1 MSRTGATTAEP
12 PVARG
17 PRLLRRPDLSI
28 RGQERAH
35 AFLFLLPTLL
45 VLGLFVAFPLVYS
58 IILTFTGAPPAPGQF
73 GKWLAF
79 DNWRQVFGDAV
90 FWQSFRQTLM
100 YIGPSIVAAPLLG
113 LAVALVLNHDFPG
126 RSFVRASLL
135 LPWAIPPVVVAAM
148 FEWFLDPNRGLL
160 GYWLTK
166 IGITH
171 SSPLFFSGVPQT
183 LFVLVGIHVW
193 KTFPLLAIM
202 FLVALQYLPD
212 EQLQAARID
221 GARFWYRLRY
231 IILPHLR
238 PTIVAALVVQFLV
251 TITLFDI
258 VFALTGGGPGQYS
271 TYNLYFYAFKQ
282 SFEYN
287 NFNLGS
293 VIAYIVSGLVMGFA
307 LILTRG
313 RSRLSLA

>member
-1 MSRTGATTAEP
+1 MTDPSTTVAKP
-12 PVARG
+12 AVARA
-17 PRLLRRPDLSI
+17 RLLRRPHLST
-28 RGQERAH
+28 RGQDRVH
-35 AFLFLLPTLL
+35 ALVFLLPTLL
-45 VLGLFVAFPLVYS
+45 LLGFFVAFPLVYS
-58 IILTFTGAPPAPGQF
+58 LILAFTGVPPAPGKF
-73 GKWLAF
+73 GNWVGV
-79 DNWRQVFGDAV
+79 DNWRQVFHDGV

-100 YIGPSIVAAPLLG
+100 YVGPSIVVAPVVG
-113 LAVALVLNHDFPG
+113 IAVALVLNQDFPG
-126 RSFVRASLL
+126 RRLVRASLL

-166 IGITH
+166 FGVTH
-171 SSPLFFSGVPQT
+171 SPPLFFSGVPQT

-212 EQLQAARID
+212 DQLQAARID
-221 GARFWYRLRY
+221 GARFLDRLRF
-231 IILPHLR
+231 IVLPHLW

-293 VIAYIVSGLVMGFA
+293 VIAYIVSGLVMVFA

-313 RSRLSLA
+313 RSRMTLT

>member
-1 MSRTGATTAEP
+1 MG
-12 PVARG
+12 
-17 PRLLRRPDLSI
+17 LRRLPELSL
-28 RGQERAH
+28 RSQERTH
-35 AFLFLLPTLL
+35 ALFFLLPTLL
-45 VLGLFVAFPLVYS
+45 LLGLFVAFPLVYS
-58 IILTFTGAPPAPGQF
+58 VILTFTGAPPSPGRF
-73 GKWLAF
+73 GGWVGV
-79 DNWRQVFGDAV
+79 DNWRQVFSDSV
-90 FWQSFRQTLM
+90 FSQSFRQTLM
-100 YIGPSIVAAPLLG
+100 YLGPSIVAAPLLG
-113 LAVALVLNHDFPG
+113 LAVALVLNQEFPG
-126 RSFVRASLL
+126 RALVRASLL

-160 GYWLTK
+160 GYWMTR
-166 IGITH
+166 IGVVR

-183 LFVLVGIHVW
+183 LFVLVGIHIW

-221 GARFWYRLRY
+221 GAGSWHRLRY
-231 IILPHLR
+231 IVFPHLR

-287 NFNLGS
+287 NFNLGA

-313 RSRLSLA
+313 RSRMSLS

>member
-1 MSRTGATTAEP
+1 MTRIDLPAD
-12 PVARG
+12 VAV
-17 PRLLRRPDLSI
+17 PRRLFRRELSM
-28 RGQERAH
+28 RRQERGH
-35 AFLFLLPTLL
+35 ALIFLAPTLVFL
-45 VLGLFVAFPLVYS
+45 TLFVAFPLVYS
-58 IILTFTGAPPAPGQF
+58 LILTFTGAPPGPGQF
-73 GKWLAF
+73 GKWVAL
-79 DNWRQVFGDAV
+79 DNWKEIFTDGVFA
-90 FWQSFRQTLM
+90 QSFRQTLM
-100 YIGPSIVAAPLLG
+100 YLAPSIIIAPLVG
-113 LAVALVLNHDFPG
+113 LAVALVLHQEFPG
-126 RSFVRASLL
+126 RRLVRASLL

-160 GYWLTK
+160 GHWLTEL
-166 IGITH
+166 GLTE
-171 SSPLFFSGVPQT
+171 SPPLFFAGVPQT
-183 LFVLVGIHVW
+183 LFVLVGIHIW

-202 FLVALQYLPD
+202 FLVALQYLPE

-258 VFALTGGGPGQYS
+258 VFALTGGGPGEYS
-271 TYNLYFYAFKQ
+271 TYNLYFYSFKQ

-287 NFNLGS
+287 NFNFGA
-293 VIAYIVSGLVMGFA
+293 VIAYVVSGLVMGFA

>member
-1 MSRTGATTAEP
+1 MTRVDLPADVAVGRRLFHRTGSM
-12 PVARG
+12 RK
-17 PRLLRRPDLSI
+17 
-28 RGQERAH
+28 QERTH
-35 AFLFLLPTLL
+35 ALVFLAPTLL
-45 VLGLFVAFPLVYS
+45 FLTLFVAFPLVYS
-58 IILTFTGAPPAPGQF
+58 LILTFTGEPPGPGQF
-73 GKWLAF
+73 GKWVAL
-79 DNWRQVFGDAV
+79 DNWKQIFTDGVFA
-90 FWQSFRQTLM
+90 QSFRQTLM
-100 YIGPSIVAAPLLG
+100 YLAPSIVIAPIVG
-113 LAVALVLNHDFPG
+113 LAVALVLHQEFPG
-126 RSFVRASLL
+126 RRLVRASLL

-166 IGITH
+166 LGITA
-171 SSPLFFSGVPQT
+171 SPPLFFSGVPQT
-183 LFVLVGIHVW
+183 LFVLVGIHIW
-193 KTFPLLAIM
+193 KTFSLLAIM

-238 PTIVAALVVQFLV
+238 PTIIAALVVQFLV

-258 VFALTGGGPGQYS
+258 VFALTGGGPGEYS
-271 TYNLYFYAFKQ
+271 TYNLYFYSFKQ

-287 NFNLGS
+287 NFNFGS
-293 VIAYIVSGLVMGFA
+293 VIAYVVSALVMGFA

>member
-1 MSRTGATTAEP
+1 MSPSGATTAQP
-12 PVARG
+12 ARERR
-17 PRLLRRPDLSI
+17 RLLRGPDLSV
-28 RGQERAH
+28 RAQERTH

-45 VLGLFVAFPLVYS
+45 VLALFVGFPLVYS
-58 IILTFTGAPPAPGQF
+58 VILTFTGAPPAPGQF
-73 GKWLAF
+73 GKWVGI
-79 DNWRQVFGDAV
+79 DNWRQVFGDSV
-90 FWQSFRQTLM
+90 FGQSFRQTLM
-100 YIGPSIVAAPLLG
+100 YLGPSIVLAPLFG
-113 LAVALVLNHDFPG
+113 LFVAIVLNHEFPG
-126 RSFVRASLL
+126 RKLVRASLL

-166 IGITH
+166 IGVVK

-183 LFVLVGIHVW
+183 LFVLVGIHIW

-212 EQLQAARID
+212 EQLHAARID
-221 GARFWYRLRY
+221 GAGFWHRLRY

-238 PTIVAALVVQFLV
+238 PTIVAALVVQFLI

-258 VFALTGGGPGQYS
+258 IFALTGGGPGQYS

-293 VIAYIVSGLVMGFA
+293 VIAYVVSGLVMGFA

-313 RSRLSLA
+313 RSRMSLT

>member
-1 MSRTGATTAEP
+1 MSRVDVPAELAAGRLP
-12 PVARG
+12 FRRG
-17 PRLLRRPDLSI
+17 RSI
-28 RGQERAH
+28 RRQERAH
-35 AFLFLLPTLL
+35 ALVFLAPTLFFL
-45 VLGLFVAFPLVYS
+45 TVFVAFPLAYS
-58 IILTFTGAPPAPGQF
+58 LILTFTGTPPGPGQF
-73 GKWLAF
+73 GNWVAL
-79 DNWRQVFGDAV
+79 DNWKQIFTDDVFA
-90 FWQSFRQTLM
+90 QSFRQTLM
-100 YIGPSIVAAPLLG
+100 YLAPSIVIAPIVG
-113 LAVALVLNHDFPG
+113 LAVALVLHQEFPG
-126 RSFVRASLL
+126 RSLVRASLL

-166 IGITH
+166 IGVT
-171 SSPLFFSGVPQT
+171 SSPPLFFSGVPQT
-183 LFVLVGIHVW
+183 LFVLVGIHIW
-193 KTFPLLAIM
+193 KTFSLLAIM

-231 IILPHLR
+231 IVLPHLR

-258 VFALTGGGPGQYS
+258 VFALTGGGPGEYS
-271 TYNLYFYAFKQ
+271 TYNLYFYSFKQ

-287 NFNLGS
+287 NFNFGS
-293 VIAYIVSGLVMGFA
+293 VIAYVVSALVMAFA

>member
-1 MSRTGATTAEP
+1 VSGPATGADVLST
-12 PVARG
+12 G
-17 PRLLRRPDLSI
+17 PRRLRLPELSM
-28 RGQERAH
+28 RGQERTH
-35 AFLFLLPTLL
+35 AYVFLLPTLL
-45 VLGLFVAFPLVYS
+45 VLALVVAFPLVYS
-58 IILTFTGAPPAPGQF
+58 VILMFTGAPPAPGQF
-73 GKWLAF
+73 GRWVGI
-79 DNWRQVFGDAV
+79 DNWRQVFSDSV
-90 FWQSFRQTLM
+90 FGQSFRQTLM
-100 YIGPSIVAAPLLG
+100 YLGPSIVAAPVLG
-113 LAVALVLNHDFPG
+113 LAVALVLNHEFPG
-126 RSFVRASLL
+126 RKLVRAALL

-166 IGITH
+166 IGVTQ
-171 SSPLFFSGVPQT
+171 SPPLFFSGIPQT

-221 GARFWYRLRY
+221 GAGFWHRLRY

-238 PTIVAALVVQFLV
+238 PTIIAALVVQFLV

-258 VFALTGGGPGQYS
+258 IFALTGGGPGQYS

-293 VIAYIVSGLVMGFA
+293 VIAYVVSGLVVSFA

-313 RSRLSLA
+313 RARMSLA